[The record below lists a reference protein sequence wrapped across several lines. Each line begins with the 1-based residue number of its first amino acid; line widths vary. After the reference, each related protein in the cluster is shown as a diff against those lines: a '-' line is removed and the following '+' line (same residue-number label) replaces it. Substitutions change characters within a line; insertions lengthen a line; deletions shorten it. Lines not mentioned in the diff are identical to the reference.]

1 MHKLTLFNMLKCK
14 RGEDEEESSENNL
27 LQHED
32 VSLELEEVITSGKDN
47 LNSISSSQCE
57 TGSPSKVE
65 VQVQVHCDGH
75 TQDPGLAKNSTLESN
90 KRNERFQRGLDT
102 KLLDAIKRKDDQEV
116 QSLLEQGADPNAV
129 CHDGCISACHLAAL
143 AGGEALSLLHAR
155 HAKLMCYDL
164 FGRTPLHF
172 AAWEG
177 NIAQV
182 ALLLDIPK
190 DIRVKIKHPL
200 SQDVLEEIRAN
211 NSQFQDLA
219 NKRCMLGE
227 VTSEHLEELE
237 EIIGRHRF
245 SKDLPVILMGWTPL
259 HAASVNARD
268 ECVRLLLAAGSDPNA
283 RDDKGRSPLDVVGFM
298 HYCGREINP
307 NEFANVIHQLL
318 ETNPASSNN
327 EIKLSHTP
335 LHTAV
340 EVESIEAITDLLA
353 FGASVCSQNQD
364 GLTPLHLCVMKKLK
378 KHLQIFVKNDKHNAL
393 VTTVDLVGR
402 TILHTAVLSNWSTG
416 VCIALAEG
424 ADPLA
429 LAHDGESPFHLA
441 AALGNL
447 NIVNEILS
455 VVDIKNNINI
465 KNMHS
470 QTPLF
475 KAVDNGHTNCVI
487 KLLKCGAS
495 ITVTTGQGMNV
506 LHVAAKRGYHDILNI
521 LLDHNDADTKELI
534 DSQIENCKQKFGPIH
549 FAVWHNH
556 PECVKLLL
564 TKNASVLMN
573 SSGVN
578 MVITPLHLAA
588 LKNNVEIAKILIEF
602 NAATIHEVDYFGF
615 TPLHAA
621 SYCASRKV
629 VIFLLKQGANLA
641 AITREKKVI
650 TKTSVD
656 MIMKNMSQP
665 TDFMEEV
672 FDSCIHGNDLNLHD
686 SNCKVTVDYS
696 ILLPDFG
703 DKFLADIESKTYKI
717 EQMSVI
723 EAIIGSGNRQ
733 NQNRLLL
740 HPLIQSFLWLKWRA
754 LSPFFYCMI
763 IVYIWFAISFTGFL
777 LSTLLA
783 NHTNLTTPYT
793 SNDNNTNS
801 TSFNTSNVNDANGI
815 ISYTPT
821 SNIWFQIL
829 RWPLIL
835 LVIQEIFHYKYSK
848 KYVTQLES
856 WLKLCLIYL
865 IIYLISYNKSSSDT
879 ITYRNAAAIAMLLSW
894 IQLMF
899 FLSGSPTYGYYV
911 PMFRMVS
918 LNMVKVLLTFG
929 FLIIGFSLSF
939 MIVFHAEEPFENP
952 FAAIIK
958 TMVMMTSEFDYENL
972 MGKIKENEGL
982 TPFLIPV
989 RVVFVGF
996 LIFTAIV
1003 LMNLMVGVAVND
1015 LQNLEFLGNIGKTEK
1030 QVEFLSFLENVK
1042 NFLRCNRLIA
1052 YCFPITKKTVKK
1064 SIILGTNELSCK
1076 YFNKLPSH
1084 LRDSIFDIALRHK
1097 RQRDELLGSK
1107 TYNTKLD
1114 EIYKVIVKNSKQDE
1128 LCSSPEPMEEE
1139 GQNKNQ
1145 HIKEEI
1151 NATQSIES
1159 LITELKLH
1167 LDSRFKQN
1175 QNSIELL
1182 NIKID
1187 NILNKLNM

>member
-672 FDSCIHGNDLNLHD
+672 FDSCIHG
-686 SNCKVTVDYS
+686 
-696 ILLPDFG
+696 
-703 DKFLADIESKTYKI
+703 
-717 EQMSVI
+717 
-723 EAIIGSGNRQ
+723 
-733 NQNRLLL
+733 
-740 HPLIQSFLWLKWRA
+740 
-754 LSPFFYCMI
+754 
-763 IVYIWFAISFTGFL
+763 FL